1 MTELN
6 LINEDKFI
14 IFNNEKYISAED
26 IGIYLEYKDPA
37 KAILRIYNR
46 NKDTLDGHTALI
58 KVQVKH
64 QKYFKR
70 YFTKEGFYLIGMIS
84 NQKKSPEFR
93 RALASY
99 IKEERIAGNF
109 NPFTKKEKITFK
121 EKFYNLL
128 HKIFSFFKH
137 KDITPLFLRA
147 CETGEESKNKN

>member
-1 MTELN
+1 MNELN

-26 IGIYLEYKDPA
+26 IGIYLEYKDPTR
-37 KAILRIYNR
+37 AILRIYNR
-46 NKDTLDGHTALI
+46 NKELLDGHTTLI

-99 IKEERIAGNF
+99 IKEERIACNF
-109 NPFTKKEKITFK
+109 NPLGIHTKKRKITFK
-121 EKFYNLL
+121 EKFYRLL
-128 HKIFSFFKH
+128 HRVFSFLKY
-137 KDITPLFLRA
+137 KLIGA
-147 CETGEESKNKN
+147 

>member
-1 MTELN
+1 MNELN

-26 IGIYLEYKDPA
+26 IGIYLEYKEPA

-46 NKDTLDGHTALI
+46 NKELLDGHTTLI
-58 KVQVKH
+58 KVQIKH

-99 IKEERIAGNF
+99 IKEERIACNF
-109 NPFTKKEKITFK
+109 NPLGIHAKKRKITFK
-121 EKFYNLL
+121 EKFYRLL
-128 HKIFSFFKH
+128 HRVFSFLKY
-137 KDITPLFLRA
+137 KLIGA
-147 CETGEESKNKN
+147 